1 MADILFKTPEN
12 VFSYRV
18 AGVLIHEGKILLQEL
33 PDGEGYAIPGGHV
46 SFGETGEAALIRE
59 FREETGADIRVERPV
74 FLGEV
79 FIPWDHRPCHQLCLY
94 YLVHLTDPGQIAT
107 EGVIPVLDQ
116 LDGQTFRF
124 NFRWVPLAEL
134 DSVTVYPTAI
144 QPMLADPPAGLSHFV
159 YRE

>member
-1 MADILFKTPEN
+1 MSDIFFKTPEN

-18 AGVLIHEGKILLQEL
+18 GGILIHNGKILLQKLMGE
-33 PDGEGYAIPGGHV
+33 EGYAIPGGHV

-59 FREETGADIRVERPV
+59 FQEELLAEIRVERPV

-94 YLVHLTDPGQIAT
+94 YLVTLKEPVQIAT
-107 EGVIPVLDQ
+107 EGEIKVEDK
-116 LDGQTFRF
+116 LDGKSYRLV
-124 NFRWVPLAEL
+124 FRWTPLEEL
-134 DSVTVYPTAI
+134 DSVTVYPTSI
-144 QPMLADPPAGLSHFV
+144 QPLLSNPPDGITHFI